1 MMVVLICIA
10 VCMTLLAKN
19 YLKEY
24 NQLFFE
30 VNSSDFNEVLQRINE
45 EITKKWELEEEIRL
59 ELSDRGYVFGPN
71 TGMDFHLYAEG
82 KRLDI
87 CCDYYAESTKM
98 LVYINRRSVGSE
110 GYGISWN
117 ELLKSLNEMEES
129 GKIEPQR
136 YILFLKVDKSEPGDV
151 SVNIYKYEPE
161 GININYLDAIK
172 YSIPVI
178 STEMLE

>member
-1 MMVVLICIA
+1 MVNKMDCDIIRDLLPLYIDEICSVSTKKNVEEHLEQCNECREIYEMMMFEDEPSDYQMDNMMEAQPLKKIKEKQKKKSGILMMVVLICIA

-71 TGMDFHLYAEG
+71 TGIDFH
-82 KRLDI
+82 
-87 CCDYYAESTKM
+87 
-98 LVYINRRSVGSE
+98 
-110 GYGISWN
+110 
-117 ELLKSLNEMEES
+117 
-129 GKIEPQR
+129 
-136 YILFLKVDKSEPGDV
+136 
-151 SVNIYKYEPE
+151 
-161 GININYLDAIK
+161 
-172 YSIPVI
+172 
-178 STEMLE
+178 